1 MELLRALAAL
11 AETPGTETIR
21 LAEMLELEAEPSR
34 SDYTELFLLQLP
46 PYASVYV
53 GATGSLG
60 GDVCERIAL
69 FWRFLGQR
77 PPNEPDHLAVLLSLY
92 AWLVEREREEEGEEG
107 ARISERNGPETWR
120 HLRATFLWEHLLS
133 WLPMYLATLQTIAS
147 PAYAAWGRLLSSV
160 LQEEAQ
166 RGGMAPLLPPH
177 LRDTPALA
185 HPGTGSLQP
194 LITGLLVPA
203 QSGGILTRADL
214 VRAGRHLGLG
224 IRVGERRT
232 ILTTLLQ
239 QDGEKTLGWL
249 AAEASAWAD
258 HHAGGRA
265 VLGELAAFWET
276 RAAATARL
284 LETLR
289 DEASEIMATGRMSG
303 GEA

>member
-1 MELLRALAAL
+1 MELFRALAAL
-11 AETPGTETIR
+11 AEPPGTETIR
-21 LAEMLELEAEPSR
+21 LAEMLELGAEPSR

-69 FWRFLGQR
+69 FWRFLGQH
-77 PPNEPDHLAVLLSLY
+77 PPNEPDHLAMLLALY
-92 AWLVEREREEEGEEG
+92 AWLVERERDGHAREEAGG
-107 ARISERNGPETWR
+107 TSKRNGSEGWR

-133 WLPMYLATLQTIAS
+133 WLPVYLAKVQAIAS
-147 PAYAAWGRLLSSV
+147 PAYAAWGRLLSSA

-166 RGGMAPLLPPH
+166 RGEMVPLLPPH

-194 LITGLLVPA
+194 LISGLLVPA
-203 QSGGILTRADL
+203 QSGFILARADL

-249 AAEASAWAD
+249 AEEASAWAT
-258 HHAGGRA
+258 HHASRRA
-265 VLGELAAFWET
+265 VLGDLAAFWEA
-276 RAAATARL
+276 RATATARL
-284 LETLR
+284 LAMLY
-289 DEASEIMATGRMSG
+289 DEARRLDGDR
-303 GEA
+303 